1 MTVVVLVPF
10 GVLGCCCPR
19 GVVGV
24 AAMAILDAANF
35 LLASESDVRSL
46 AFTGAVSASVA
57 EALMDSLASVVE
69 IDGIVFF
76 VADVDFAI
84 AAAAATD
91 LALLLLPPLPFTCE
105 IVSALLC

>member
-35 LLASESDVRSL
+35 LLASESDVRSFV
-46 AFTGAVSASVA
+46 FTGAVSASVA
-57 EALMDSLASVVE
+57 DAQIDSLASVVE
-69 IDGIVFF
+69 IDGTVFF
-76 VADVDFAI
+76 EANVEFAI
-84 AAAAATD
+84 AAAAAKD
-91 LALLLLPPLPFTCE
+91 LALLLLHPLFF
-105 IVSALLC
+105 S